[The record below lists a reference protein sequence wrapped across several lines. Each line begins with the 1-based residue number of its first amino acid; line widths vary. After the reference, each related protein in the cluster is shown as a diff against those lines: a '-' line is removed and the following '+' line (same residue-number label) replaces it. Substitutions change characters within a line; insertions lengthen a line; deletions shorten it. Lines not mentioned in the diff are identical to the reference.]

1 MIQQQNEK
9 ILEQIDKSGELIVRS
24 SSCMASAFC
33 VTIARVP
40 DVGIGPPGL
49 PLLTTWDK
57 DGEDL

>member
-49 PLLTTWDK
+49 M
-57 DGEDL
+57 G